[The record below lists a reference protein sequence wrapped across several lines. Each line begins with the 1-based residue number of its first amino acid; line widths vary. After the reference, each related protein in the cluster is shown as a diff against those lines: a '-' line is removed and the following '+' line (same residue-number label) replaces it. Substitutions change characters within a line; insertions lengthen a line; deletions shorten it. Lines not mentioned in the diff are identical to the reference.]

1 MTNPCFDR
9 KTARAAAGRGGTE
22 PEPAFLGAEEERDL
36 ALRAEAGDDAA
47 MERLVASHLR
57 FVVKIA
63 RSYRGWGLPMSDLV
77 QEGILGLVQAVR
89 CFDPDRGVRLSTYA
103 AWPVRAAIQE
113 AALRSWSVVR
123 LGTSNAQKMLAL
135 RLKRVMA
142 GSSYDGRDL
151 PEDLAAGMA
160 ARFGVTVAEA
170 MAVARRMAGAD
181 RSLDRPAGLAP
192 SALDALDALASPAP
206 SPEAAVAAASEQR
219 HLAGALAAALA
230 KLSLREQL
238 VIQRRY
244 LAEARATFSAIG
256 NELGVSKDR
265 VRQLEAKA
273 LAKLRELLAASLA
286 RRNF

>member
-1 MTNPCFDR
+1 MTNPRSHR
-9 KTARAAAGRGGTE
+9 KTARASRGPGEGRPQPALLDAA
-22 PEPAFLGAEEERDL
+22 EERDL

-77 QEGILGLVQAVR
+77 QEGTLGLVQAVR
-89 CFDPDRGVRLSTYA
+89 RFDPDRGVRLSTYA

-113 AALRSWSVVR
+113 AVLRSWSVVR

-135 RLKRVMA
+135 KLKRVMA
-142 GSSYDGRDL
+142 GMSYDQRDL
-151 PEDLAAGMA
+151 PEDVAAGMA
-160 ARFGVTVAEA
+160 ARFGVSVAEA
-170 MAVARRMAGAD
+170 VAVARRMAGVD
-181 RSLDRPAGLAP
+181 RSLDQPAGSSS
-192 SALDALDALASPAP
+192 SALDAIASPAP

-219 HLAGALAAALA
+219 HLAGTLAAALA
-230 KLSLREQL
+230 TLSLREQV
-238 VIQRRY
+238 VIRRRY

-256 NELGVSKDR
+256 VELGVSKDR

-273 LAKLRELLAASLA
+273 VGKLRALLAASAA
-286 RRNF
+286 RRNP

>member
-1 MTNPCFDR
+1 MTNPRSHR
-9 KTARAAAGRGGTE
+9 KTARASRGPGEGRPQPALLDAA
-22 PEPAFLGAEEERDL
+22 EERDL

-77 QEGILGLVQAVR
+77 QEGTLGLVQAVR
-89 CFDPDRGVRLSTYA
+89 RFDPDRGVRLSTYA

-113 AALRSWSVVR
+113 AVLRSWSVVR

-135 RLKRVMA
+135 KLKRMMA
-142 GSSYDGRDL
+142 GMSYDQRDL
-151 PEDLAAGMA
+151 PEDVAAGMA
-160 ARFGVTVAEA
+160 ARFGVSVAEA
-170 MAVARRMAGAD
+170 VAVARRMAGVD
-181 RSLDRPAGLAP
+181 RSLDQPAG
-192 SALDALDALASPAP
+192 SASSALDALASPAP

-219 HLAGALAAALA
+219 HLAGTLAAALA
-230 KLSLREQL
+230 TLPLREQL
-238 VIQRRY
+238 VIRRRY

-256 NELGVSKDR
+256 AELGVSKDR

-273 LAKLRELLAASLA
+273 LGKLRALLAAGPA
-286 RRNF
+286 RRNP

>member
-9 KTARAAAGRGGTE
+9 KTARAAAGRGGTA

-77 QEGILGLVQAVR
+77 QEGTLGLVQAVR
-89 CFDPDRGVRLSTYA
+89 RFDPDRGVRLSTYA

-142 GSSYDGRDL
+142 GSSFDGRDI
-151 PEDLAAGMA
+151 PDDVAAGMA
-160 ARFGVTVAEA
+160 ARFGVTMAEA
-170 MAVARRMAGAD
+170 MAVARRMAGVD

-192 SALDALDALASPAP
+192 SALDALASPAP

-219 HLAGALAAALA
+219 HLAAALA

-273 LAKLRELLAASLA
+273 LARLRELLAASLA

>member
-9 KTARAAAGRGGTE
+9 KTAEAAAGGGGNE
-22 PEPAFLGAEEERDL
+22 MEPALLGAEEERDL
-36 ALRAEAGDDAA
+36 ALRAEAGDEAA

-77 QEGILGLVQAVR
+77 QEGTLGLVQAVR
-89 CFDPDRGVRLSTYA
+89 RFDPDRGVRLSTYA
-103 AWPVRAAIQE
+103 AWPVRAAIQD

-142 GSSYDGRDL
+142 GSSYDGRDI
-151 PEDLAAGMA
+151 PEDIAAGMA
-160 ARFGVTVAEA
+160 ARFGVTAAEA
-170 MAVARRMAGAD
+170 MAVARRMAGVD

-192 SALDALDALASPAP
+192 TALDALASPAP

-219 HLAGALAAALA
+219 QLARALTAALA
-230 KLSLREQL
+230 KLSLREQR

-244 LAEARATFSAIG
+244 LTEARATFSAIG

-273 LAKLRELLAASLA
+273 LAKLRELLAASLG
-286 RRNF
+286 RRNP